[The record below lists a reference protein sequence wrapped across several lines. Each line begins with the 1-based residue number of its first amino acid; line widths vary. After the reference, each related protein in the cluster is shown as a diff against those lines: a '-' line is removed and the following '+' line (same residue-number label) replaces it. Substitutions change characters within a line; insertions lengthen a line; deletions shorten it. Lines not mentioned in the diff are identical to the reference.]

1 MWDPAILTSRPM
13 SEVSD
18 VLGGVSTVP
27 AGQNDPIQDGPRL
40 TPAPRVRLPFE
51 GEGQRRQ
58 PAGDRRRA
66 GNRTGVVTGKSVG
79 PRTAVDESV
88 VVGDRDSMMA
98 DRVVVTVAEPT
109 ITVEPSV
116 ATSTRSSTPGSV
128 VRLPFRH
135 GSVLTPQAQRRTRRG
150 SNLRRRLVL
159 IDVVMATIGWSWG
172 ILAPTIWSARTE
184 GLRLELLLVVAA
196 VAGQIAALAT
206 QHLYLGRVA
215 SVREIELTGLLRAV
229 LPAAA
234 IAFIAQSLLG
244 SSAQPAQVI
253 VGALLALPLLIIGR
267 GIYSAWLRQSR
278 GRGRF
283 QRPVI
288 LVGANEEAQSIAR
301 LVSVHADLGYEII
314 GICGDHTD
322 YLRLGFDEPWLG
334 ESEYVVNVVDGVSAE
349 GVIVAASA
357 LQSDALN
364 GLIRSLLRNGD
375 LHVQVSTGL
384 RGIDHRRLRAVPLS
398 HEPLF
403 YLEQATLSPAQRM
416 IKRTVDLVVS
426 MILVLLAAPV
436 MIVTAIAI
444 KVHDGGPVLFRQARI
459 GRNGQTFTVFK
470 FRTMTPDAESR
481 LGDVKAL
488 VGNERDGVL
497 FKLAR
502 DPRRTRVGRV
512 VEGLSIDE
520 LPQLFNV
527 LQGTMSLVGPRPA
540 LPHEVERFDDELL
553 TRFFV
558 PPGITGLWQVEARD
572 NPSFAAYRRL
582 DLFYVENWS
591 LSLDLVILIETASAV
606 ICRPIKRFGRSRSR
620 AAT

>member
-1 MWDPAILTSRPM
+1 
-13 SEVSD
+13 
-18 VLGGVSTVP
+18 
-27 AGQNDPIQDGPRL
+27 
-40 TPAPRVRLPFE
+40 
-51 GEGQRRQ
+51 
-58 PAGDRRRA
+58 
-66 GNRTGVVTGKSVG
+66 
-79 PRTAVDESV
+79 
-88 VVGDRDSMMA
+88 MA
-98 DRVVVTVAEPT
+98 
-109 ITVEPSV
+109 S
-116 ATSTRSSTPGSV
+116 
-128 VRLPFRH
+128 
-135 GSVLTPQAQRRTRRG
+135 
-150 SNLRRRLVL
+150 
-159 IDVVMATIGWSWG
+159 IGWTWG
-172 ILAPTIWSARTE
+172 IIVPTLWSGKAAD
-184 GLRLELLLVVAA
+184 LRLEIVLVIAA
-196 VAGQIAALAT
+196 VAGQIGSLAT
-206 QHLYLGRVA
+206 QRLYLGRVA

-229 LPAAA
+229 LPATTL
-234 IAFIAQSLLG
+234 AFIAQAFLHT
-244 SSAQPAQVI
+244 AVQPLQLV
-253 VGALLALPLLIIGR
+253 VGALLALPLLVIGR
-267 GIYSAWLRQSR
+267 GIFSAWLRQSR

-288 LVGANEEAQSIAR
+288 LVGANEEAQGIAR

-314 GICGDHTD
+314 GICGDHAD
-322 YLRLGFDEPWLG
+322 YLRLGFEEPWLG

-403 YLEQATLSPAQRM
+403 YLEQATLSPAQRL
-416 IKRTVDLVVS
+416 IKRSLDLFVS
-426 MILVLLAAPV
+426 VFLVLLAAPV
-436 MIVTAIAI
+436 MAITAVAI
-444 KVHDGGPVLFRQARI
+444 KLHDGGPVLFRQARI

-527 LQGTMSLVGPRPA
+527 LGGTMSLVGPRPA

-606 ICRPIKRFGRSRSR
+606 ICRPIKRLGRARSRP
-620 AAT
+620 AT